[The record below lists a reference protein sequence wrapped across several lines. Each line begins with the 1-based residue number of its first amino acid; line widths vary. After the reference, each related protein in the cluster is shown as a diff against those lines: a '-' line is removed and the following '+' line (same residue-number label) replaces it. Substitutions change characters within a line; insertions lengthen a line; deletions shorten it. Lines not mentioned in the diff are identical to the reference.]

1 VGLLSPLLTFL
12 EIKMSIRVKQTDSK
26 GWEFNQKNFPDG
38 SWFVFA
44 DELYRVQTWTLGK
57 DGELYTDVIRY
68 SGNHPTV
75 ERFHEDDIEVYL
87 KAEVTKFEV
96 EIEYRRG

>member
-1 VGLLSPLLTFL
+1 
-12 EIKMSIRVKQTDSK
+12 MSIRVKQIDSK
-26 GWEFNQKNFPDG
+26 GWEFNDSHFPAD

-44 DELYRVQTWTLGK
+44 DELYHVQGWLTDK

-68 SGNHPTV
+68 SGNNPTV
-75 ERFHEDDIEVYL
+75 ERFHEDDSEVYL
-87 KAEVTKFEV
+87 KVEVTKFEV